1 MKARILFLAIV
12 MLTFL
17 LPGAVMAQQ
26 FFDYFGM
33 TLLPNGVG
41 DSLTMYAEVRDPAP
55 AVAPLPLDYDNYQYT
70 LVITDLELVAD
81 GFPEIYANGT
91 ITLYEDNGTT
101 ADYASPA
108 TFTDGTAI
116 LVGAV
121 SMEVYHLSNVIPTN
135 TTGNGTGTV
144 DWIGGTNLND
154 FAPEDQLGW
163 TFLVAT
169 NSGSGLLEPGYDE
182 VWDGKVEPQD
192 IIVSTDR
199 VTWDKLKAY
208 LK

>member
-33 TLLPNGVG
+33 TLLPDTVG
-41 DSLTMYAEVRDPAP
+41 DSLVMYAEVRDPAP
-55 AVAPLPLDYDNYQYT
+55 ATTPLPLDFDNYEYT
-70 LVITDLELVAD
+70 MVITDLELVTD
-81 GFPEIYANGT
+81 GFPEVYANGT
-91 ITLYEDNGTT
+91 IAIYEDNGTS
-101 ADYASPA
+101 ADYAA
-108 TFTDGTAI
+108 TGTFTDGTAL
-116 LVGAV
+116 LVGNV
-121 SMEVYHLSNVIPTN
+121 SMEIYHLSHVIPTN

-154 FAPEDQLGW
+154 FAPGDQVGW
-163 TFLVAT
+163 TFVVGT

-182 VWDGKVEPQD
+182 VWDGKVEPVGV
-192 IIVSTDR
+192 IVGTDR
-199 VTWDKLKAY
+199 VTWDELKSWM
-208 LK
+208 K